1 MSLDRWSRVKPLF
14 EAALERPP
22 EARTAFLAEA
32 CDGDDS
38 LRAEVERLLALDA
51 EADGFFDTLSRDL
64 QRPAFEGAPPPE
76 RVGPWRVVREVG
88 RGGMGR
94 VLLAE
99 RDDGAFEQRV
109 AVKLVESA
117 APGLVRRFRRERRI
131 LAALDHPNVAR
142 LLDGG
147 ALPDGRPY
155 LIMEYVEGA
164 PLTAYADA
172 QRLGVDARLR
182 LFLQVC
188 EAVAYAHRAL
198 VVHRDLKPSNILV
211 TDAGRVKLLDFG
223 VARLLDDDGEDGL
236 TRTAPRFLTPVYAAP
251 EQVRGD
257 AVTTDTDVYAL
268 GVLLYELLTG
278 HRPFDPRGRSRH
290 TLERAILEDE
300 PAAPS
305 TAVGWTEERAGG
317 GALGAPAPEAVAA
330 ARATEPGRLR
340 RRLRGDLDRI
350 VLKALRKE
358 PERRY
363 GSVEALARDVERH
376 LAGLPVEAR
385 PATLGYRAQ
394 RFLRRHRAGVAAAA
408 AVGGILLALGALH
421 TASVAAERDRAEAAA
436 LRAERV
442 SAFLTDLLGR
452 AADPAADTGA
462 LLRLL
467 EPAVARADSALAAD
481 PEAQA
486 AVFYTLGRLYHRAG
500 RPDRAEVLLRRAL
513 ALRRALDAGPSEE
526 AADVLYAL
534 GLLRLRQPDVA
545 SARFR
550 EAAEMRRALLVGD
563 DHDLAWSLLQWAR
576 MLPKGHPDKQP
587 RFEEALAMLARL
599 HGERSPE
606 VAEGLHEYYVLGFA
620 DGTPQDYEA
629 AFREALAIYLENGM
643 ERSPHALHAMYNLGL
658 LYEGRGDVE
667 AAFPLFERA
676 IRLGRQVL
684 PPGTSSLNT
693 MTTNYG
699 ASLHEQGRLAEAD
712 SVLRGIAETTR
723 RALPDSAQ
731 AVGHSHYW
739 YGRNLLAL
747 GRPEEAE
754 AALRTAAAVYAYLAE
769 GGARH
774 RRVQVELAWA
784 LVRRGRYAEA
794 EALLLESVGPLRGS
808 RFERLALER
817 LAALY
822 EATGRP
828 AEAAPYRARLD
839 ELGE

>member
-1 MSLDRWSRVKPLF
+1 MSLDYWSRAKPLF
-14 EAALERPP
+14 EAARQRPRA
-22 EARTAFLAEA
+22 AREAFLAAA
-32 CDGDDS
+32 CDGDAA
-38 LRAEVERLLALDA
+38 LRAEVERLLALSA
-51 EADGFFDTLSRDL
+51 EADGFFDTLGQELR
-64 QRPAFEGAPPPE
+64 RPGLDGAALPE
-76 RVGPWRVVREVG
+76 RVGPSRVVREVG

-94 VLLAE
+94 VLLAT

-131 LAALDHPNVAR
+131 LAALDHPRVAR
-142 LLDGG
+142 LIDSG
-147 ALPDGRPY
+147 ALDDGRPY
-155 LIMEYVEGA
+155 LVMEYVEGV

-172 QRLGVDARLR
+172 RRLPVGARLR

-188 EAVAYAHRAL
+188 DAVAYAHRNL
-198 VVHRDLKPSNILV
+198 VVHRDLKPSNVLV
-211 TDAGRVKLLDFG
+211 TDDDAGRPQVKLLDFG
-223 VARLLDDDGEDGL
+223 IARLLEEDEEGGRL
-236 TRTAPRFLTPVYAAP
+236 TRTGQRYLTPGYAAP
-251 EQVRGD
+251 EQIRGA
-257 AVTTDTDVYAL
+257 AVTTATDVYAL

-305 TAVGWTEERAGG
+305 TAVGWAEERAGG
-317 GALGAPAPEAVAA
+317 GAPVAVTPDAVGA
-330 ARATEPGRLR
+330 ARGTEPARLR

-350 VLKALRKE
+350 VLKALQKE

-385 PATLGYRAQ
+385 PATPGYRAR
-394 RFLRRHRAGVAAAA
+394 RFLRRHRAGVTAAAA
-408 AVGGILLALGALH
+408 ALGLLLALGGLH
-421 TASVAAERDRAEAAA
+421 TARVAAERDRAEAAA

-534 GLLRLRQPDVA
+534 GLLRLRQPDAA

-629 AFREALAIYLENGM
+629 AFEEALAIYLENGL
-643 ERSPHALHAMYNLGL
+643 ERHPYALHAMYNLGL
-658 LYEGRGDVE
+658 LYEDRGDFD
-667 AAFPLFERA
+667 AAFPLFRRA
-676 IRLGRQVL
+676 IRLGEEVL
-684 PPGTSSLNT
+684 PPGSTSLIT
-693 MTTNYG
+693 MKTNYG
-699 ASLHEQGRLAEAD
+699 ASLHERGRLVEAD
-712 SVLRGIAETTR
+712 SVLRAVAETAR
-723 RALPDSAQ
+723 RVLPDSAA
-731 AVGHSHYW
+731 AVGQSHYW

-747 GRPEEAE
+747 GRPAEAE
-754 AALRTAAAVYAYLAE
+754 AALRTAAATLAYLAA
-769 GGARH
+769 GT
-774 RRVQVELAWA
+774 
-784 LVRRGRYAEA
+784 
-794 EALLLESVGPLRGS
+794 P
-808 RFERLALER
+808 
-817 LAALY
+817 
-822 EATGRP
+822 
-828 AEAAPYRARLD
+828 
-839 ELGE
+839 